1 MTKFRLIHPDTEVIG
16 QMVIDFEQAINSD
29 SFLPILKK
37 HGLDNVNADDWYSGQ
52 AWLDVLSAVASSKEN
67 FLSLV
72 SIGMKQIDNVEFPPE
87 FDDMSVYEVFQEL
100 NPVYQSYYR
109 GTDVG
114 EIKTEKVSED
124 HLKVVLRVFEPDNIW
139 YGNVYQLVKRFNNT
153 GKGFSVSF
161 DDEITRRD
169 KGGDQT
175 IIHVKFRD

>member
-1 MTKFRLIHPDTEVIG
+1 MVNFRLFHPDTEVVG
-16 QMVIDFEQAINSD
+16 QMVIDFEQAINSKN
-29 SFLPILKK
+29 FLPILKEY
-37 HGLDNVNADDWYSGQ
+37 GLDNVNADDWYSGQ
-52 AWLDVLSAVASSKEN
+52 AWLDVLSAVANSKEN

-87 FDDMSVYEVFQEL
+87 FDDMIVEDVFREL

-114 EIKTEKVSED
+114 EIKIEKVND
-124 HLKVVLRVFEPDNIW
+124 NHLKVILRVFEPDNIW
-139 YGNVYQLVKRFNNT
+139 YGNVYQLVKRFNKT
-153 GKGFSVSF
+153 GKSFTVSF
-161 DDEITRRD
+161 DDQLTRRD